1 MRGCF
6 LQLHSVCKLRL
17 YFWRVNP
24 GNQSAR
30 AAVKQSCYRAFTKS
44 KLGGVTRKV
53 MQELSRIQ
61 ATTRAINEHASY
73 KARQDI
79 SGTLFMREQQSAL
92 LTGKGTEEHLSLIHS
107 WLGHLLY
114 VAVQRIKRLARGS
127 VAYQELRQNTL
138 RLICRA
144 RRALVSVWRRYVD
157 TQRIG
162 FKGPELWAFRTRYDE
177 AELFAGHTSR
187 AEMRAAFD
195 YASDMCKRK
204 GYKIIEG
211 SYQC

>member
-1 MRGCF
+1 MRGRF
-6 LQLHSVCKLRL
+6 LRLHSVCKLRL
-17 YFWRVNP
+17 YFWRVSP
-24 GNQSAR
+24 GNKAAR
-30 AAVKQSCYRAFTKS
+30 TAVLQASYRAFTRS
-44 KLGGVTRKV
+44 KMGRITLKV
-53 MQELSRIQ
+53 MEKVSRIQ
-61 ATTRAINEHASY
+61 VVTKAINEHASY

-79 SGTLFMREQQSAL
+79 SGTIFMREQQVTL
-92 LTGKGTEEHLSLIHS
+92 LSGGGTEEHLNLIHS

-114 VAVQRIKRLARGS
+114 VAVQRAKRLPRGT

-138 RLICRA
+138 RLICKA
-144 RRALVSVWRRYVD
+144 RRALVNVWRRYVD
-157 TQRIG
+157 TKRIG
-162 FKGPELWAFRTRYDE
+162 FKGPELWAFRTGYDE

-211 SYQC
+211 PYQC

>member
-1 MRGCF
+1 MRGHS
-6 LQLHSVCKLRL
+6 LQLHSACKLRL
-17 YFWRVNP
+17 YFWRVSP

-30 AAVKQSCYRAFTKS
+30 AAVKQSCYRAFTQS

-114 VAVQRIKRLARGS
+114 VAVQRIKRLARGECCLPGAAPEHPAADLPGAPRSGERVAALRGHPAHRVQRPGAVGLSHRVRRGRAVRGAHIAGRNARS
-127 VAYQELRQNTL
+127 VRLRQ
-138 RLICRA
+138 
-144 RRALVSVWRRYVD
+144 RYVQAQGLQD
-157 TQRIG
+157 
-162 FKGPELWAFRTRYDE
+162 
-177 AELFAGHTSR
+177 H
-187 AEMRAAFD
+187 
-195 YASDMCKRK
+195 
-204 GYKIIEG
+204 
-211 SYQC
+211 

>member
-1 MRGCF
+1 MRGHF
-6 LQLHSVCKLRL
+6 LAVHAACTLRL
-17 YFWRVNP
+17 YFWRVAP
-24 GNQSAR
+24 GNKAAR
-30 AAVKQSCYRAFTKS
+30 TAVLQASYRAFTRS
-44 KLGGVTRKV
+44 KMGRITLKV
-53 MQELSRIQ
+53 MQKVSRIQ
-61 ATTRAINEHASY
+61 VVTKAINEHASY

-79 SGTLFMREQQSAL
+79 SGTIFMREQQATL
-92 LTGKGTEEHLSLIHS
+92 LSGGGTEEHLGLIHS

-114 VAVQRIKRLARGS
+114 VAVQRAKRLPRGS

-144 RRALVSVWRRYVD
+144 RRALVKVWRRYVD
-157 TQRIG
+157 TKRIG
-162 FKGPELWAFRTRYDE
+162 FNGLELWAFRTGYDE

>member
-1 MRGCF
+1 MRGRF

-17 YFWRVNP
+17 YFWHLSP

-53 MQELSRIQ
+53 MQELSRIH
-61 ATTRAINEHASY
+61 ATTRVINEHASY

-114 VAVQRIKRLARGS
+114 VAVQRIKRLSRGS

-144 RRALVSVWRRYVD
+144 RRALVNVWRRYVD
-157 TQRIG
+157 TKRIG
-162 FKGPELWAFRTRYDE
+162 FKGPELWAFRTGYDE